1 MGTRRTL
8 ALLALAAGLALPT
21 AGRAQDAMSDRAEAA
36 ADVDVAARTTLI
48 IPGISD
54 SRFAS
59 TTDGEFMWLDVV
71 WVGRRLDKT
80 ATEVRG
86 DLLFYDLAGR
96 LRFGLAVNLQRPLSP
111 NRAITQ
117 TGIGIKLDGS
127 RVDHQWLR
135 NTPVSAMR
143 IDFRVGRVLYED
155 GELVE
160 YSARR

>member
-8 ALLALAAGLALPT
+8 TAFAVLTALVAPATAA
-21 AGRAQDAMSDRAEAA
+21 AQEAMSDQAQAA
-36 ADVDVAARTTLI
+36 ADDQLAARTSMI
-48 IPGISD
+48 VPGFQD
-54 SRFAS
+54 FRFAS
-59 TTDGEFMWLDVV
+59 TTEGDFIWLDVV

-96 LRFGLAVNLQRPLSP
+96 LHFGLGVNLQRPIRP
-111 NRAITQ
+111 NQALVQ
-117 TGIGIKLDGS
+117 TGLGIKYDAS

-135 NTPVSAMR
+135 NTPLSGMR
-143 IDFRVGRVLYED
+143 VDFRASRVLYED

-160 YSARR
+160 YSSRR

>member
-1 MGTRRTL
+1 MGTRRTFAAL
-8 ALLALAAGLALPT
+8 ALFAGLAFPAAGT
-21 AGRAQDAMSDRAEAA
+21 AQEGMSDRAEAA
-36 ADVDVAARTTLI
+36 ADTDVAARTGMI
-48 IPGISD
+48 VPGILD
-54 SRFAS
+54 FRFAS
-59 TTDGEFMWLDVV
+59 TTDGDFMWLDVV

-96 LRFGLAVNLQRPLSP
+96 LHFGLGVNLQRPLSP

-117 TGIGIKLDGS
+117 TGIGIKYDKS

-160 YSARR
+160 YSSRR